1 MFETVEVLLE
11 SSTWSALSFMS
22 APFLCKALIYSPNE
36 DFKLLVKIRD
46 LSGPETPDFSVLVV
60 I

>member
-1 MFETVEVLLE
+1 MFETVEMLLE
-11 SSTWSALSFMS
+11 SSTWSVLFFMS
-22 APFLCKALIYSPNE
+22 APFLCKALIYLPHE

-46 LSGPETPDFSVLVV
+46 VSGPETPDFSVLVV